1 MTKRRVPIDLRLIL
15 PRLAAIVTVT
25 AWAWFYAESV
35 GALIQQEQLES
46 KFQDILIPAGEK
58 HWIVIPASEPAGS
71 GQLQSNE
78 KTLACRGTISTDLKK
93 SERKKAAHELP
104 ADRAESANSNLPLV
118 PEQALPVEVLLRAY
132 TIDAARMFGIE
143 DETGSLRVGKAA
155 DLVLVDRDPLAA
167 GTVVRDTQVLGTMI
181 DGVWVYRK
189 KK

>member
-1 MTKRRVPIDLRLIL
+1 MP
-15 PRLAAIVTVT
+15 
-25 AWAWFYAESV
+25 
-35 GALIQQEQLES
+35 AL
-46 KFQDILIPAGEK
+46 
-58 HWIVIPASEPAGS
+58 
-71 GQLQSNE
+71 
-78 KTLACRGTISTDLKK
+78 
-93 SERKKAAHELP
+93 
-104 ADRAESANSNLPLV
+104 
-118 PEQALPVEVLLRAY
+118 ALPVEVLLRAY